1 MISIPVSFLLA
12 ALFSALALAA
22 FAWRSLPLQAR
33 GMFAALFC
41 LMALEASLV
50 GMRFA
55 YGHFEFLALQR
66 VLPVWVAPGVY
77 LAFCALTGP
86 AATFRR
92 RILFHGLIALAVTVA
107 MAMPVRIVGYIDALI
122 AGSYMIYTLALIR
135 LWLEGADRFSEAP
148 TALGGLLHRLLLL
161 AIFAMAATL
170 FVDVWIALLFA
181 QARQDAAA
189 RAVSVASLLFLVAA
203 IILVL
208 LSLRS
213 RRTKRSGA
221 KSAAVAD
228 GEKGALVETARHLL
242 IGQGLF
248 RDPGLTLTRLARRA
262 GVPDRD
268 LSRAINS
275 ETGMSVS
282 QFVNQVR
289 LEEAA
294 RLLKT
299 TDAPVT
305 RIQEEVG
312 FLTRSNF
319 YREFQKAYGAAP
331 GAFRKRA
338 HSPS

>member
-12 ALFSALALAA
+12 ALFLGLALAA
-22 FAWRSLPLQAR
+22 FAWRSLPRLAR
-33 GMFAALFC
+33 GMFAGLFC
-41 LMALEASLV
+41 LMAIEASLV

-55 YGHFEFLALQR
+55 YGHFEFLPVQQ

-77 LAFCALTGP
+77 LAFCALTVP
-86 AATFRR
+86 ASVFRR
-92 RILFHGLIALAVTVA
+92 QILFHGVIALVVTAA
-107 MAMPVRIVGYIDALI
+107 MAVPVPFAGYVDALI
-122 AGSYMIYTLALIR
+122 ATSYMIYTLALIR

-148 TALGGLLHRLLLL
+148 TGLGGILHRLLLV

-189 RAVSVASLLFLVAA
+189 RAVSVASLLFLAAA
-203 IILVL
+203 IILLL

-213 RRTKRSGA
+213 RRTKRSG
-221 KSAAVAD
+221 SASAEVTGED
-228 GEKGALVETARHLL
+228 GTLVETARRLL
-242 IGQGLF
+242 VDQGLS
-248 RDPGLTLTRLARRA
+248 RDPSLTLTRLARRA

-268 LSRAINS
+268 LSRAINAV
-275 ETGMSVS
+275 TGMNVS

-294 RLLKT
+294 RLLRT

-305 RIQEEVG
+305 RIQEQVG

-319 YREFQKAYGAAP
+319 YREFQKSYGSAP
-331 GAFRKRA
+331 GTFRKNA
-338 HSPS
+338 QPSS

>member
-1 MISIPVSFLLA
+1 MISIPVSFLL
-12 ALFSALALAA
+12 SAVFIGLALAA
-22 FAWRSLPLQAR
+22 LAWRSLPVLAR
-33 GMFAALFC
+33 GMFAGLFC

-55 YGHFEFLALQR
+55 YGYFEFLSVQR

-77 LAFCALTGP
+77 LAFCALTVQV
-86 AATFRR
+86 AAFRR
-92 RILFHGLIALAVTVA
+92 RVLFHGLIALTVTAA
-107 MAMPVRIVGYIDALI
+107 MALPVPVIGYVDALI
-122 AGSYMIYTLALIR
+122 SASYMIYTLALIR

-148 TALGGLLHRLLLL
+148 TALGGILHRLLLV

-189 RAVSVASLLFLVAA
+189 RAVSVASLLFLSAA
-203 IILVL
+203 VILVL

-213 RRTKRSGA
+213 RRTKRSKGTPA
-221 KSAAVAD
+221 DAA
-228 GEKGALVETARHLL
+228 GENGALVETARRLL
-242 IGQGLF
+242 IEQGLF
-248 RDPGLTLTRLARRA
+248 RDPSLTLTRLARRA
-262 GVPDRD
+262 GVPDRE
-268 LSRAINS
+268 LSRAINAM
-275 ETGMSVS
+275 TGMNVS

-294 RLLKT
+294 RLLKA

-305 RIQEEVG
+305 QVQQEVG

-319 YREFQKAYGAAP
+319 YREFQKSYVTAP
-331 GAFRKRA
+331 GTYRKNA
-338 HSPS
+338 HSAS

>member
-12 ALFSALALAA
+12 ALLFALALAA

-33 GMFAALFC
+33 SMFAVLFC

-55 YGHFEFLALQR
+55 YGHFEFLAVQR

-77 LAFCALTGP
+77 LAFCALTVP
-86 AATFRR
+86 AAVFGR
-92 RILFHGLIALAVTVA
+92 RIVFHGLIALAVTAA
-107 MAMPVRIVGYIDALI
+107 MALPVPVAGYIDALI
-122 AGSYMIYTLALIR
+122 AASYMIYTLALIR
-135 LWLEGADRFSEAP
+135 LWLESADRFSEAP

-189 RAVSVASLLFLVAA
+189 RAVSVASLLFLAAA

-213 RRTKRSGA
+213 RPTKRSKA
-221 KSAAVAD
+221 KSAAGPD
-228 GEKGALVETARHLL
+228 GEKAALVATARRLL
-242 IGQGLF
+242 IDQGLF

-268 LSRAINS
+268 LSRAINA
-275 ETGMSVS
+275 ETGMNVS

-294 RLLKT
+294 RLLKS
-299 TDAPVT
+299 TDEPVT
-305 RIQEEVG
+305 RIQEDVG

-319 YREFQKAYGAAP
+319 YREFQKNYGVSP
-331 GAFRKRA
+331 GTFRKNA